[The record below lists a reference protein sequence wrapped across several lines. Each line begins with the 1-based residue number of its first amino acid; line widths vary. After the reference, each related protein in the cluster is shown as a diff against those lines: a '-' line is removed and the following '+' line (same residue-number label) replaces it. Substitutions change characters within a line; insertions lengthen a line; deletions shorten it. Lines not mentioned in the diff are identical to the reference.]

1 MFTYPEELLVDHNAS
16 ASMAL
21 HQNLLRNKM
30 IKVSQQLSVKF
41 WDHLRGVNPSPN
53 MELFSIKGCEK

>member
-30 IKVSQQLSVKF
+30 IKVSRQLSVKF
-41 WDHLRGVNPSPN
+41 WDHLRGANPSPS
-53 MELFSIKGCEK
+53 ME